1 MQAPL
6 SIGQHEHVASH
17 RAALRPEDDAGA
29 CTGQV
34 RLAGPP
40 AAVAAAIRSA
50 DPAIRG
56 QLIGQL
62 QRQVGNGSVSRL
74 LARGRGPEVPGQMPV
89 QRWAVTLPAATA
101 DCTVVVNWMNQH
113 SPYRARSGWAL
124 TSPTFGW
131 GGDFKYDGSGA
142 SMTVSIAN
150 PTVSLS
156 TTVDMP
162 SWAPT
167 NLAMKPAWATMT
179 ADLRAHEARHEEVA
193 TNWKAT
199 LLDRLTSLS
208 LSIKSQAEGPAAV
221 GKAWAGWLVEHQ
233 ADQSALD
240 PFSAL
245 LDCSGGGSDSADA
258 GSGNQDGLELAAGN
272 DGDTDASA

>member
-6 SIGQHEHVASH
+6 STTQRHHEPSH
-17 RAALRPEDDAGA
+17 RAGLQNEDDPGA
-29 CTGQV
+29 CTGQL
-34 RLAGPP
+34 RISGPP

-50 DPAIRG
+50 DPATRG

-62 QRQVGNGSVSRL
+62 QGQVGNATVSRL
-74 LARGRGPEVPGQMPV
+74 LALDHERGLGREAVPV
-89 QRWAVTLPAATA
+89 QRWAVTLPPATA
-101 DCTVVVNWMNQH
+101 DCMVVVNWMNRH
-113 SPYRARSGWAL
+113 SPYSGLSGWAL

-131 GGDFKYDGSGA
+131 GGDFSYSGSGK
-142 SMTVSIAN
+142 SLTVSMVN

-167 NLAMKPAWATMT
+167 DSVMKPAWASMSSE
-179 ADLRAHEARHEEVA
+179 LRAHEARHEEVA

-199 LLDRLTSLS
+199 LLDRLKGLS
-208 LSIKSQAEGPAAV
+208 LSIKTEGDGPAAMR
-221 GKAWAGWLVEHQ
+221 KEWARWLVEHQ

-240 PFSAL
+240 PFSAM
-245 LDCSGGGSDSADA
+245 LDCSGGGTQASDGGTQASDGGA
-258 GSGNQDGLELAAGN
+258 G
-272 DGDTDASA
+272 